1 MKVRSYAKIN
11 WALRV
16 VGKRADGY
24 HDIET
29 LFQTISLHDTLT
41 FERSERLSLTCSD
54 PSIPVDDT
62 NLVLRAARAL
72 GSPPVAIRL
81 EKRIPAGGGLG
92 GGSSNAA
99 ATLVALAKM
108 FDLRDPLHEIAS
120 GIGSDVPFFLRG
132 GTAYAIGRGEALT
145 SLPDLPSIPLL
156 LLVPQQRVST
166 AEAYSTL
173 NRFSPVLGIGQYQSM
188 IDHGLLDHAAEL
200 VNDFEESIF
209 GRLPE
214 LGRLKERLLE
224 HGAAWAAMS
233 GSGSTIVGAFRK
245 PVQRDKAAAQITD
258 VQTIA
263 CETIGQLT

>member
-1 MKVRSYAKIN
+1 AADHRPAAGRRRGAQLFAGRSGPRQPGGCQHSLRSSLLSAATRDHRPRRTADRYRSSGERGGQRNVARTGDSRQVSLLRCAAVMKVPSYAKIN

-41 FERSERLSLTCSD
+41 FDRSKRLSLTCSD

-62 NLVLRAARAL
+62 NLVLRAAKAL

-99 ATLVALAKM
+99 ATLAALAKM

-120 GIGSDVPFFLRG
+120 RIGSDVPF
-132 GTAYAIGRGEALT
+132 
-145 SLPDLPSIPLL
+145 
-156 LLVPQQRVST
+156 
-166 AEAYSTL
+166 
-173 NRFSPVLGIGQYQSM
+173 
-188 IDHGLLDHAAEL
+188 
-200 VNDFEESIF
+200 
-209 GRLPE
+209 
-214 LGRLKERLLE
+214 
-224 HGAAWAAMS
+224 
-233 GSGSTIVGAFRK
+233 
-245 PVQRDKAAAQITD
+245 
-258 VQTIA
+258 
-263 CETIGQLT
+263 

>member
-1 MKVRSYAKIN
+1 MKVPSYAKIN

-16 VGKRADGY
+16 IGKRADGY

-41 FERSERLSLTCSD
+41 FERSKRLSLTCSD

-62 NLVLRAARAL
+62 NLVLRAAKAL

-108 FDLRDPLHEIAS
+108 FNLRDPLHEIAS
-120 GIGSDVPFFLRG
+120 KIGSDVPFFLRG
-132 GTAYAIGRGEALT
+132 GTAYASGRGEVLT
-145 SLPDLPSIPLL
+145 SLPDFPSIPLL
-156 LLVPQQRVST
+156 LLAPQQRVST

-209 GRLPE
+209 ERLPE
-214 LGRLKERLLE
+214 LARLKERLLE

-245 PVQRDKAAAQITD
+245 PAQRDKAAAQITD
-258 VQTIA
+258 VQAIA
-263 CETIGQLT
+263 CETIGEFT